1 MRTWKNV
8 GKLWKI
14 GKNIENNFGCVFEN
28 LRKSWN
34 NLGNIGGNHEK
45 LEHIGGNHERLEGT
59 PWFGENWWEI
69 MIGNGEILRTI
80 GKILDQ
86 VLVK

>member
-8 GKLWKI
+8 GKFWKI
-14 GKNIENNFGCVFEN
+14 GKNIENNFGFVFEN
-28 LRKSWN
+28 LGKSWN
-34 NLGNIGGNHEK
+34 NLGNVGGNHEK